1 MEHWRFNHLGNVGA
15 VRTHVGVTAVG
26 GETNLI
32 VDDHMHRAAHVIA
45 NQPGHVERLCDYAL
59 TGQRR
64 ISMEKNWQHLG
75 NAISKRASPLLPRA
89 GSSSSNWSHKFQ
101 VTGVRAERNAQ

>member
-15 VRTHVGVTAVG
+15 VRTHVRVTAVG
-26 GETNLI
+26 GESNLI

-45 NQPGHVERLCDYAL
+45 NQAGHVERFCDYAL

-75 NAISKRASPLLPRA
+75 NAISKRTSPLLPRA
-89 GSSSSNWSHKFQ
+89 GSSRGDRSNKFQ
-101 VTGVRAERNAQ
+101 VTWVRAQRNAQ